1 MFSEQVSPQQQ
12 ATPTQMVIAKAFLW
26 NSVKRYPAYEYFGKL
41 GLSFMLKDDKAI
53 LALFKSNQQM
63 ISMVDLGL
71 ESLKVVQHF
80 SDVIRLVDSQG
91 RAWSLQM
98 FDENFIKTFPYHLL
112 SMRYSVIKNRKNV
125 SFLIDKG
132 ENDDP
137 VKIGDTYHAE
147 IFCGNNFSHMKM
159 IEMKKVKVEPNVSMW
174 HHHLTDYHENVRLLL
189 YGVKSDFT
197 DVPMKEDFDTDCIY
211 LMIKLN
217 GKVVSPPVSENEVL
231 VNKMEKVENNV
242 VINMTNAEK
251 LVRRQTNN
259 IESQIENNHQI
270 YANTTSKSKDIKPDN
285 PNRENIKNIEAPDK
299 ISDYA
304 ENPPSKTRKI
314 PESTENP
321 FWISDF
327 RTTQKNISNGFP
339 ESTENPFWISDFRT
353 TQTNIS
359 NGFYGSPK
367 PSNSKEPQPILGQ
380 KLVKNSSENNVI
392 DTNNSTSIIIATTVS
407 KNNQE
412 VVEPKIYKC
421 TIGNCEKS
429 FQKLEEF
436 KLHIKI
442 NHTPI
447 RCDGCKRIF
456 DCSRDMQTHIFK
468 CNLNP
473 EIRNRIETSLV

>member
-98 FDENFIKTFPYHLL
+98 FDENFIKKFPYHLL

-132 ENDDP
+132 ENDNP
-137 VKIGDTYHAE
+137 VKIGHTYHAE

-217 GKVVSPPVSENEVL
+217 GKVVSLPTSKNEVL

-327 RTTQKNISNGFP
+327 RTTQ
-339 ESTENPFWISDFRT
+339 
-353 TQTNIS
+353 TNIS
-359 NGFYGSPK
+359 NGLYGSPK

-392 DTNNSTSIIIATTVS
+392 DTNNSTSIIMATTVS

-456 DCSRDMQTHIFK
+456 DCSRDMQTHIFRCK
-468 CNLNP
+468 LNP
-473 EIRNRIETSLV
+473 EIRNRVETSLV

>member
-1 MFSEQVSPQQQ
+1 MFSEQVSSQQQ

-41 GLSFMLKDDKAI
+41 GLSFMLKDGKAI

-80 SDVIRLVDSQG
+80 SDVIRLVDYQG

-132 ENDDP
+132 ENEDP

-147 IFCGNNFSHMKM
+147 IFCGSNFSHMKM

-217 GKVVSPPVSENEVL
+217 GKVVSPPTSKNEVL

-242 VINMTNAEK
+242 VINMTNAKK

-285 PNRENIKNIEAPDK
+285 PNRENIRNIEAPDK

-314 PESTENP
+314 
-321 FWISDF
+321 
-327 RTTQKNISNGFP
+327 P

-392 DTNNSTSIIIATTVS
+392 DTNNSTSIIMATTVS

-429 FQKLEEF
+429 FQKLKEF

-456 DCSRDMQTHIFK
+456 DCSREMQTHIFK